1 MQKKLL
7 KLGKIIF
14 PNNLKINKKFNIGI
28 IGSGKMAQNYIE
40 IIKSFNHN
48 ISVIVSLSKN
58 QNAKKIAKKYRSEL
72 YHDYKDIK
80 NTKIKI
86 DAWIICSKWN
96 NLDKSLRKLIG
107 LNKPLLVEKSIT
119 MSSKNLSKFFNKNI
133 KNSSK
138 VFFAYNRNYYDYI
151 FQLTNQLRNNNS
163 LRYIDAKFYDPYSK
177 IIKAKG
183 NSIKKYLPYY
193 ITSHWIVL
201 ILKIFNLLDIKIIN
215 VEKKK
220 IFSSN
225 KLSSVVLIFKLK
237 FNKEIIFFRMANMP
251 DEPKNHIIEFYL
263 KRGHIQIS
271 PIEKMSFIKNIEI
284 KKKISQ
290 NIYVPNVKNVKVDNK
305 YKPGLR
311 ALYYS
316 FIKEN
321 FFNEKSVLKTSKNDL
336 IKAYKLCEL
345 LN

>member
-14 PNNLKINKKFNIGI
+14 PNNLKINRKFNIGI
-28 IGSGKMAQNYIE
+28 IGSGKKAQNYIE

-48 ISVIVSLSKN
+48 IAAIVSLSKN
-58 QNAKKIAKKYRSEL
+58 QNAKKLVNKYKSEL

-80 NTKIKI
+80 KIKKI
-86 DAWIICSKWN
+86 DAWIICSKWK
-96 NLDKSLRKLIG
+96 NLDKSLKKLIG

-119 MSSKNLSKFFNKNI
+119 MSSKNLSKFFSENK

-151 FQLTNQLRNNNS
+151 FCLINRLRKKNT
-163 LRYIDAKFYDPYSK
+163 LRYIEAKFYDPYSK

-183 NSIKKYLPYY
+183 NDVKKYLPYY
-193 ITSHWIVL
+193 ITSHWIVF

-225 KLSSVVLIFKLK
+225 KFNSVMLIFKLK
-237 FNKEIIFFRMANMP
+237 LNKKIIFFRFVNMP

-263 KRGHIQIS
+263 KKGHIQIS
-271 PIEKMSFIKNIEI
+271 PIEKMSFIKNIQI
-284 KKKISQ
+284 KKKTSE
-290 NIYVPNVKNVKVDNK
+290 NIYMPNVKNVKVDNK

-316 FIKEN
+316 FIKES
-321 FFNEKSVLKTSKNDL
+321 FFNQKSALKTSKNDL
-336 IKAYKLCEL
+336 IQAYKLCEQL
-345 LN
+345 K